1 MKKIFNTAFMY
12 GILGL
17 VLGVFYREFTKLN
30 GFTGITQLSF
40 LHVHTLVLGLFF
52 FLMVLLLN
60 KSFNLS
66 EHKYF
71 NLWFYLYNIGL
82 LGTIG
87 VMTTRGIMQVL
98 QHNMNGLNHIAG
110 LFHGILGVAI
120 IWLMVILGK
129 RLRQENLYS
138 HS

>member
-40 LHVHTLVLGLFF
+40 LHVHTLVLGMFF
-52 FLMVLLLN
+52 LLMVLLLN

>member
-40 LHVHTLVLGLFF
+40 LHVHTLVLGMFF
-52 FLMVLLLN
+52 LLMVLLLN

-87 VMTTRGIMQVL
+87 VMTTRGIFQVL

-110 LFHGILGVAI
+110 LFHTILGVAI
-120 IWLMVILGK
+120 IWLVVILGK
-129 RLRQENLYS
+129 RLHQENLYS